1 MLTEARASIDVAL
14 RLRHRLVPYLHTM
27 NHRAATDGLPL
38 VRPMYHVHPDAE
50 QAYEVPNQYAFG
62 SELIV
67 APITSPHDPV
77 TLLGAA
83 HVWLPEGVWIDLTT
97 SVAYDGGRELDLHRD
112 DASIPVLLRAGG
124 ILPLASEEALDATEN
139 PASLEIVVAPGA
151 DGEFTLIEDD
161 GSGSTPKEMLTA
173 RTTISWRQADGLVTI
188 GAARGTAGIVP
199 ETRTWTVTLLAVHG
213 VTTVTIDGEPQAV
226 TPVAGRVSV
235 IVADVASDKPTR
247 IVFGTDHVPRTSDV
261 RERLFTLLNR
271 AQHDYEAKNAIW
283 ATLTR
288 ETTAAAQLAEL
299 QSRAVP
305 VALLSAIAELL
316 TAR

>member
-1 MLTEARASIDVAL
+1 
-14 RLRHRLVPYLHTM
+14 
-27 NHRAATDGLPL
+27 
-38 VRPMYHVHPDAE
+38 
-50 QAYEVPNQYAFG
+50 
-62 SELIV
+62 
-67 APITSPHDPV
+67 
-77 TLLGAA
+77 
-83 HVWLPEGVWIDLTT
+83 
-97 SVAYDGGRELDLHRD
+97 
-112 DASIPVLLRAGG
+112 
-124 ILPLASEEALDATEN
+124 
-139 PASLEIVVAPGA
+139 
-151 DGEFTLIEDD
+151 
-161 GSGSTPKEMLTA
+161 
-173 RTTISWRQADGLVTI
+173 LVTI